1 MAYSK
6 NPVGRPLLFKSVEEL
21 EEKIQDYFNYCDENK
36 KPYTITGLAVF
47 LDTDRATLVRY
58 QEKDQFCNTIK
69 KAKAKIEAN
78 MEERALIGQSNHV
91 FTMFSMKNNYGWS
104 DKGESDTNDDAID
117 NVQNVLVTI
126 KKVADSSE

>member
-21 EEKIQDYFNYCDENK
+21 EEKIQDYFNYCDKNN
-36 KPYTITGLAVF
+36 KPYTITGLAVH
-47 LDTDRATLVRY
+47 LDTDRITLIRY
-58 QEKDQFCNTIK
+58 QERELFSNTIK

-104 DKGESDTNDDAID
+104 DKAESDTNDDVID